1 MLTIKEILKKVRQL
15 EIKSK
20 QLTTNLFSG
29 QYHSA
34 FKGKGMLFKE
44 VREYAAGD
52 DIRFIDWN
60 VSARFGHPFSKVFE
74 EERELTVMLLV
85 DVSASSLFGT
95 TNTSKKGLSTEI
107 AAVLTFSAINN
118 GDRVGVILYSDK
130 IEKYIP
136 AKKGRDHALFIIREL
151 LSVTSAKKGTKLAT
165 ALRYFTGINKHKSIA
180 FILSDFIDDNYA
192 DALRVAATRHD
203 LVGVKLY
210 DKMDMH
216 LPKIGMLRVEDA
228 ETGEQKWLDTSNAY
242 VRHEYEK
249 DFMARTEFCTRT
261 FKRSGSDLLHIR
273 TDEDYVKVLQ
283 KFFISRNKR

>member
-1 MLTIKEILKKVRQL
+1 
-15 EIKSK
+15 
-20 QLTTNLFSG
+20 
-29 QYHSA
+29 
-34 FKGKGMLFKE
+34 
-44 VREYAAGD
+44 
-52 DIRFIDWN
+52 
-60 VSARFGHPFSKVFE
+60 
-74 EERELTVMLLV
+74 
-85 DVSASSLFGT
+85 
-95 TNTSKKGLSTEI
+95 
-107 AAVLTFSAINN
+107 
-118 GDRVGVILYSDK
+118 
-130 IEKYIP
+130 
-136 AKKGRDHALFIIREL
+136 L

-249 DFMARTEFCTRT
+249 DFMDPYRI
-261 FKRSGSDLLHIR
+261 LHPHI
-273 TDEDYVKVLQ
+273 Q
-283 KFFISRNKR
+283 A